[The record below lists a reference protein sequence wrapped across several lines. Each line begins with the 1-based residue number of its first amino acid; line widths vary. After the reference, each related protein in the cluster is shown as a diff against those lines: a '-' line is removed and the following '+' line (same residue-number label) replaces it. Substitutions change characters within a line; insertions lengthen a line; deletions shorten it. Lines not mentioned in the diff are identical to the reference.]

1 MKKVIYILLLTIML
15 LSFSA
20 CGGEG
25 EALSGISS
33 KSLEQD
39 ISTGTNQTEKNES
52 QEGIKERSEVEDV
65 SDFDC
70 RG

>member
-1 MKKVIYILLLTIML
+1 MKKVIYILLPTIML

-33 KSLEQD
+33 ESLEQD
-39 ISTGTNQTEKNES
+39 ISTGTNQTEKMNHK
-52 QEGIKERSEVEDV
+52 KEP
-65 SDFDC
+65 
-70 RG
+70 

>member
-20 CGGEG
+20 CGEG

-39 ISTGTNQTEKNES
+39 ISTGTNQSEKNES
-52 QEGIKERSEVEDV
+52 QERTLEPE
-65 SDFDC
+65 
-70 RG
+70 